1 MNKETLSVVL
11 SEYKILWDYYNT
23 TLAERKNIYDWYFKI
38 VALPATV
45 VSVLFNSDY
54 IDLTNKNINFFLYG
68 FYGVIFLAGI
78 SMFVAYTFESAVSV
92 KYYSDINNMRKLLI
106 KAVNKKNRSY
116 FYIIENYERKAT
128 ILSTKF
134 FKSLTVPIIN
144 AGIGLVLLNNIHIW
158 NIPYNILFYTAIL
171 FCHALL
177 YKAIFN
183 HHSK

>member
-78 SMFVAYTFESAVSV
+78 
-92 KYYSDINNMRKLLI
+92 
-106 KAVNKKNRSY
+106 
-116 FYIIENYERKAT
+116 
-128 ILSTKF
+128 
-134 FKSLTVPIIN
+134 
-144 AGIGLVLLNNIHIW
+144 
-158 NIPYNILFYTAIL
+158 
-171 FCHALL
+171 
-177 YKAIFN
+177 
-183 HHSK
+183 